1 MARRIT
7 LEPHNAQW
15 ATDFAVEAH
24 NLRQALN
31 ETLLHI
37 HHIGSTSVPG
47 LIAKPVIDI
56 LLEVISLDSLD
67 EQNNQMTALGYSP
80 RGEYGISGRRYF
92 VKGGERRT
100 HHVHAF
106 EAGSMHIIRHL
117 AFRDYLQRNGDI
129 ASQYADIKLSA
140 AKHSQNSSEIYSQLK
155 NDFIARHEALA
166 LAER

>member
-140 AKHSQNSSEIYSQLK
+140 AKHCQNSSEIYSQLK

>member
-15 ATDFAVEAH
+15 ATDFAVEARH
-24 NLRQALN
+24 LRQALN

-56 LLEVISLDSLD
+56 LLEVISLERLD

-92 VKGGERRT
+92 VKGGDRRT

-117 AFRDYLQRNGDI
+117 AFRAYLQRNGDI
-129 ASQYADIKLSA
+129 AS
-140 AKHSQNSSEIYSQLK
+140 
-155 NDFIARHEALA
+155 
-166 LAER
+166 